1 MARRVRTSW
10 KKLRETRPRLYNTLA
25 ESKGMTAT
33 RMLNRLKKRKVKP
46 ILTLGKLRLMASRAS
61 KRHGTLIKVTRDM
74 TEGHRLADGVA
85 IMDSSGD
92 IHVRLHPVLQYK
104 DKRYV
109 GDVIGHEL
117 DHARVDKRIVRN
129 FKRREKARHGA

>member
-10 KKLRETRPRLYNTLA
+10 KKLKKTRPRLYNALA

-33 RMLNRLKKRKVKP
+33 RTLNRLKKRKVKP

-61 KRHGTLIKVTRDM
+61 KRRGVPIKVTRDM
-74 TEGHRLADGVA
+74 TEGHRYADG
-85 IMDSSGD
+85 ISIRDSSGD
-92 IHVRLHPVLQYK
+92 VRVRIHPVVQYY

-117 DHARVDKRIVRN
+117 DHARVDKRVVRN
-129 FKRREKARHGA
+129 YYKRKRR